1 MRKAKEKKLK
11 GNLKTTGYPL
21 MMILFLKCFSKN
33 LFSFVHN
40 NKKSWT
46 GYPSVMTVTL
56 SHQGIFSG
64 CPRHLTGEIIKLNVV
79 TILKFK
85 SYQTCFVFLFFCFL
99 TLPRVVWLKLV
110 ILSLQNHHLV
120 HAWTASS
127 ATAILFNTPL
137 EALHC
142 VKVIIFQFDFCF
154 RKKEWNCTEANLACT
169 AGSKWR
175 LCLFPP

>member
-1 MRKAKEKKLK
+1 M
-11 GNLKTTGYPL
+11 
-21 MMILFLKCFSKN
+21 FC
-33 LFSFVHN
+33 
-40 NKKSWT
+40 
-46 GYPSVMTVTL
+46 
-56 SHQGIFSG
+56 
-64 CPRHLTGEIIKLNVV
+64 
-79 TILKFK
+79 
-85 SYQTCFVFLFFCFL
+85 FLFFCFL
-99 TLPRVVWLKLV
+99 TLPRVVWLKFV

-154 RKKEWNCTEANLACT
+154 RKKGWNCTEANLACT

-175 LCLFPP
+175 LCLFPPVKLWVIVAQLHKSSGSFCSIFSPSDSGHYSRTLYCQCHPGGWNHGAQPRECRKKGKARPWSCSCLWA